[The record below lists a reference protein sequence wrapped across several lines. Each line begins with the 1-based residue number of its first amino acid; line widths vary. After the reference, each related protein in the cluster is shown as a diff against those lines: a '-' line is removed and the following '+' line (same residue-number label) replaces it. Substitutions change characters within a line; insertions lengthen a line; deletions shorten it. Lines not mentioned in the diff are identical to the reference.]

1 MAEDTKTK
9 KPRRRRLPSAE
20 RRQEFINKA
29 IDFFAEEGFE
39 SSTRG
44 LAKRL
49 GVTQPL
55 LYRYFPSKEDLI
67 SEVYETVYVHRLKSD
82 WTEMITDR
90 SQPLEQRLNRF
101 YEVYT
106 DAIFD
111 KTWLRIFLFSGLKG
125 VDINR
130 RYVELL
136 RERIIEPIVDEA
148 RHEFG
153 LDPETAKDDEL
164 EFAWVMHTGIFYYGV
179 RKLIYEATVLED
191 KTRMIEDAVAA
202 FLLGLRR
209 KMVGGSGTGPS

>member
-1 MAEDTKTK
+1 MAEPEKKTA
-9 KPRRRRLPSAE
+9 RRRRLPSAE

-67 SEVYETVYVHRLKSD
+67 SEVYETVYVHRLKPD